1 MSDIILLDTGP
12 LGLVTH
18 PNASPEN
25 DACNQWLRSQIA
37 NQRLVLIPGISD
49 YELRRKMIHIESVT
63 GIAKL
68 EALKNSLRFAPI
80 TTPVMNQAALLWAR
94 ARRMGKQTA
103 PDLALDGDM
112 ILSAQAV
119 LLEKEGHQVVIAT
132 TNVKHL
138 DLFATARL
146 WHECV

>member
-25 DACNQWLRSQIA
+25 DACNEWLRSQIS
-37 NQRLVLIPGISD
+37 QQKLIVVPGISD
-49 YELRRKMIHIESVT
+49 YELRREMIRIGST
-63 GIAKL
+63 RSIAKL

-80 TTPVMNQAALLWAR
+80 TTAVMNQAALFWAR
-94 ARRMGKQTA
+94 ARRMGKPTA
-103 PDLALDGDM
+103 ADHALDGDM
-112 ILSAQAV
+112 ILSAHAAIIESDQ
-119 LLEKEGHQVVIAT
+119 HQVVIAT

-138 DLFATARL
+138 ELFAVAKL
-146 WHECV
+146 WSDIV